1 MTCAD
6 GRKVHS
12 TAVLAFSCAATA
24 LATAAATRV
33 LSRSLRLRSLA
44 TAAAAPDAPDASAR
58 APAIAMTERTDAA
71 DLVQFVVVRRDL
83 LTSLSWPVGSVIA
96 QACHA
101 CTAVS
106 WSCRDDADVQAYLQA
121 EDSMTKV
128 VKECKGEKQLLAL
141 AGAPGALAAGSRTH
155 PLVGTR
161 RPPYLP
167 AAEKLRAES
176 IEHKVWMEQP
186 ENIPTA
192 IALKPCARSRVAPL
206 LKKYSLF
213 K

>member
-1 MTCAD
+1 MQ
-6 GRKVHS
+6 GGE
-12 TAVLAFSCAATA
+12 
-24 LATAAATRV
+24 AAARTCR
-33 LSRSLRLRSLA
+33 RARRPRRGLA
-44 TAAAAPDAPDASAR
+44 HP
-58 APAIAMTERTDAA
+58 
-71 DLVQFVVVRRDL
+71 
-83 LTSLSWPVGSVIA
+83 
-96 QACHA
+96 
-101 CTAVS
+101 
-106 WSCRDDADVQAYLQA
+106 
-121 EDSMTKV
+121 
-128 VKECKGEKQLLAL
+128 
-141 AGAPGALAAGSRTH
+141 